1 MSDDYPV
8 ILIGCGVIGHEHA
21 KVISRTPGFRLAAVC
36 DPRPQAR
43 RTAIAM
49 AGGLGTGVA
58 EYEDWPLA
66 LANAEPNR
74 TVVVVAAPPHQ
85 HFAPVVA
92 ALRQGLHTLCEKPLA
107 RTLTEAIEMVAEAE
121 RAHVMLAE
129 CSSRYLGPVTG
140 QFRQLLSEGAI
151 GRPYRLDFIAR
162 KARARPGIDDNLAP
176 HWRLS
181 RELSGGG
188 SLWGHG
194 EYDLAMLNR
203 ILPAPKEIVVAGA
216 FIEQIRTD
224 WSPPASVTYDVE
236 STAGATLTYVYES
249 ARPIVV
255 QWHRTAGLHG
265 DSETYIRAEGTEGS
279 LLWDW
284 TTAPGQMVHFT
295 DEANHVIRRTL
306 AVEPRSMPPNW
317 YPFALLAEDLQD
329 VTGSNGSTGPRSV
342 TGREAI
348 HSLRIM
354 QAMYDVADSGV
365 PAVIEWPELHELSW
379 VDVASSL
386 AN

>member
-1 MSDDYPV
+1 M
-8 ILIGCGVIGHEHA
+8 
-21 KVISRTPGFRLAAVC
+21 
-36 DPRPQAR
+36 
-43 RTAIAM
+43 AM
-49 AGGLGTGVA
+49 AGTDGNDVA
-58 EYEDWPLA
+58 AYEDWPTA
-66 LANAEPNR
+66 LSNAEPNR
-74 TVVVVAAPPHQ
+74 TIVVVAVPPHQ

-92 ALRQGLHTLCEKPLA
+92 ALRQGFHTLCEKPLA
-107 RTLTEAIEMVAEAE
+107 RTVAEASEMVDEGE

-140 QFRQLLSEGAI
+140 QFRQLLSDGVI
-151 GRPYRLDFIAR
+151 GRPYRLDFVAR
-162 KARARPGIDDNLAP
+162 KARARPAIDDNLAP

-203 ILPAPKEIVVAGA
+203 ILPAPKEVVVAGA
-216 FIEQIRTD
+216 FSEQINTD

-249 ARPIVV
+249 SRPIVV

-265 DSETYIRAEGTEGS
+265 DSETYIRVEGTEGS

-284 TTAPGQMVHFT
+284 TTSPEQMLQFT
-295 DEANHVIRRTL
+295 DEANHVVRRTL
-306 AVEPRSMPPNW
+306 PVRPRPMPPNW
-317 YPFALLAEDLQD
+317 YPFALLAEDLKD
-329 VTGSNGSTGPRSV
+329 ITDSNGSHTPRSV
-342 TGREAI
+342 TGQEAI

-354 QAMYDVADSGV
+354 RSMYDVAASGA
-365 PAVIEWPELHELSW
+365 PAVVEWPDLHELTW
-379 VDVASSL
+379 ADVSSSL
-386 AN
+386 GM